1 MCGRRRR
8 RCDEREAQLAQAVG
22 AAEQLQR
29 RNLALQQQQSPLL
42 PPSVG
47 GAANAEAG
55 GVAVAAAAATG
66 GTGVTAGGGD
76 KGEANTTPRS
86 TGSWFAHDP
95 SPCPPPLPTCSW
107 PNNSPRP
114 SSKPSAGAPPRLAT
128 SKPDGVGT
136 RGGRAPLGSANAGPD
151 HAACTDAE
159 QHVIFTGLPSGDGPN
174 AEATTW
180 LR

>member
-47 GAANAEAG
+47 DGAANAEAG
-55 GVAVAAAAATG
+55 GAAAAAATG

-76 KGEANTTPRS
+76 KGEANATPRS
-86 TGSWFAHDP
+86 NGSWFAHDP

-151 HAACTDAE
+151 HAACTGAE
-159 QHVIFTGLPSGDGPN
+159 QHVIFTGLPSGNGPN